1 MSFVIVRRTGAS
13 KLYLKEKDSLKV
25 AEKVEDA
32 VKFKTKKAAE
42 KVLEGLR
49 GKFNSPSLV
58 KFLTIE
64 PYSQ

>member
-32 VKFKTKKAAE
+32 CIFKTEKAAE
-42 KVLEGLR
+42 KVLEKLKD
-49 GKFNSPSLV
+49 KFNLPSLV
-58 KFLTIE
+58 KYLTIE
-64 PYSQ
+64 EING